1 MFGNGNNQAMQ
12 FMMQGYSD
20 SIKTYDDQSA
30 GNLMKNINGLTN
42 SYFQNESSI
51 QNTEAQRLSNHFN
64 RENMQTALDKEK
76 ALLKHQQLSNQY
88 DEKSMNDR
96 LGIVSNENQLGK
108 VNVQYAKG
116 VVDKNIDAQNALSQ
130 TTIDTAK
137 SETNRINA
145 ENYAATSLANLNNTK
160 TKLTQQNYDGIPD
173 YVINGKHY
181 AKVIDDGKGGK
192 IGVNEYTPEQLKIV
206 QDHNNQI
213 EINKQKHRAVDTSSN
228 QAAVEGNMALEAQ
241 SKVAANAANIQKQQ
255 QDRLNELMQKTNTD
269 DLQLQQNYI
278 AAVQNGSNFVQLA
291 DGSAI
296 PLETA
301 QARLFAQGI
310 FQPNRYSQNVNLS
323 GELGLGIKNTDKRL
337 QAQRFNQMNNP
348 ENDPDKKLYIDYY
361 HGGDTSKRKIADS
374 NINLVVKN
382 DNLLQDINSIMNDSN
397 RVQLWLGGLQ
407 QFAPSIFGSKA
418 SASTALAN
426 YVESDQIITGMKD
439 ITGAASDRDAKKL
452 QEKTTDLFKKND
464 AYNNQITY
472 ALNRQKLQKYEEIMR
487 GLGDTK
493 LTGKSLEAIYGKQ
506 FMDDYIATRAIVE
519 IGSEYFPNNS
529 RLK

>member
-20 SIKTYDDQSA
+20 SIKTHNDQSA

-64 RENMQTALDKEK
+64 RENMTTALKQQEEKLREQKLANEFNEKTFDDRASIVNSNARIGKTEATFGERTLDK
-76 ALLKHQQLSNQY
+76 AA
-88 DEKSMNDR
+88 D
-96 LGIVSNENQLGK
+96 
-108 VNVQYAKG
+108 AK
-116 VVDKNIDAQNALSQ
+116 NALSQ

-137 SETNRINA
+137 SETNKINA
-145 ENYAATSLANLNNTK
+145 ENYYKTADANFNKDQTTIWHNTIQYQEEPLKDSNGNYYFMVDGKAKYISQARAQEIFDFNKQVEINRRNLAHTYTEDNID
-160 TKLTQQNYDGIPD
+160 KLTSSQANAAQN
-173 YVINGKHY
+173 
-181 AKVIDDGKGGK
+181 
-192 IGVNEYTPEQLKIV
+192 
-206 QDHNNQI
+206 
-213 EINKQKHRAVDTSSN
+213 
-228 QAAVEGNMALEAQ
+228 
-241 SKVAANAANIQKQQ
+241 KVAATAADIQAQ
-255 QDRLNELMQKTNTD
+255 MQAETIEKLRNSGA
-269 DLQLQQNYI
+269 DLSYLED
-278 AAVQNGSNFVQLA
+278 ATRRAFE
-291 DGSAI
+291 DGSKYVI
-296 PLETA
+296 LPNGQPMPIT
-301 QARLFAQGI
+301 QAMAVIGNGAVY
-310 FQPNRYSQNVNLS
+310 QPIGYSQQNVNLS
-323 GELGLGIKNTDKRL
+323 GELGLGIKSTDKQL

-418 SASTALAN
+418 SASTALVN

-519 IGSEYFPNNS
+519 IGSEYFPNLS